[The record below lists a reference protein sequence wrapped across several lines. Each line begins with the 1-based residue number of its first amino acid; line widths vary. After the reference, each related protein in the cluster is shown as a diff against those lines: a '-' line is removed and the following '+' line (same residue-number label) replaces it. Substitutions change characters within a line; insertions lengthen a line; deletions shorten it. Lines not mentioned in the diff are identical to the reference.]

1 MRIGFLDASSGV
13 SGDMLLAAAVA
24 AGADLD
30 PINRALPR
38 LGLEGEIEAETVT
51 RSGVQAV
58 RLWLRRGGED
68 KELLGAAPLVA
79 EEAHPHAPDDAG
91 PGRERPGQA
100 PPPHAHRAPSSVTAA
115 PHPTPSRDGH
125 TRTLEEILHRLGHA
139 GLPATAAARARAV
152 FQTLAEAEARA
163 HGHPRNGKEAQPLGA
178 IHFHEVGQDDA
189 LMDVV
194 GVAMALEQLGVERL
208 QCSPLNTGSGFVT
221 CAHGRFAVPAPAT
234 LHLLRGIPV
243 YSDGTEAELVT
254 PTGAA
259 LVRTLAQGFGPM
271 PPLRPEAFGYGAG
284 SYELPG
290 RPDLLRLVVGR
301 AVETAPGPMP
311 AAADDRQ
318 ITVLE
323 ANVDDMNPQFYGY
336 LAERALA
343 LGALDIFSCPA
354 QMKKNRPGLLITI
367 LAPPAEA
374 VRLTAL
380 LLDETTTLGVRE
392 HRAQRTVLARAV
404 VPVETCFGVIR
415 VKTAG
420 AAAGSPGGGNAA
432 PEYEDCRE
440 AALRAGVPLKQVRQ
454 EALRVYL
461 NAQAGPEA
469 R

>member
-38 LGLEGEIEAETVT
+38 LGLEGRIEAEAVS

-58 RLWLRRGGED
+58 RLWLCRGKED
-68 KELLGAAPLVA
+68 KELLGAAPPVA
-79 EEAHPHAPDDAG
+79 EGAHPHLPGAAG
-91 PGRERPGQA
+91 
-100 PPPHAHRAPSSVTAA
+100 H
-115 PHPTPSRDGH
+115 GH

-163 HGHPRNGKEAQPLGA
+163 HGHPLNGKEAQPLGA
-178 IHFHEVGQDDA
+178 VHFHEVGQDDA

-194 GVAMALEQLGVERL
+194 GAAMALEQLGVERL

-301 AVETAPGPMP
+301 AVETAPGPTP
-311 AAADDRQ
+311 AASADDRQ

-323 ANVDDMNPQFYGY
+323 ANVDDMNPQLYGY

-374 VRLTAL
+374 ARLTAL

-420 AAAGSPGGGNAA
+420 AAGAPGGGNAA

-461 NAQAGPEA
+461 NAQAERAGAQAE
-469 R
+469 RTGE